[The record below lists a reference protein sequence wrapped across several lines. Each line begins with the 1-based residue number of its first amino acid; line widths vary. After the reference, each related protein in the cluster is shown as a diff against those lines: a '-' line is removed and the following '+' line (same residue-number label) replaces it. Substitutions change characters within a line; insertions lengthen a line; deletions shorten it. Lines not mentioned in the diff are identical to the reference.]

1 MNIYTKF
8 HHSMIYDRGKLMNVE
23 QLKKANTNCFYIV
36 ITTISLGVI
45 IALANIII
53 HGFTIPKLVLIIS
66 ALICGLVSINGS
78 FKHPTSSKGSLQ
90 IVGSATIFFAVFV
103 IISDIPISLS
113 FALPILLCSI
123 VYLDLKICR
132 YEMIIMSVSFVICL
146 VKDCVTKGTFDIA
159 WLPAIFI
166 LALSFVACIFSIK
179 SLTEFRNENNYY
191 VSAGAEKTLKT
202 GSDMA
207 DIAGNI
213 SALIDKS
220 KDNLF
225 DLSKLM
231 EAQKFVLTDA
241 SRSIDS
247 NTNVIN
253 VQTRRI
259 QVVSEKESAITIASQ
274 DLESSSADIQ
284 RAVKDSLN
292 VVNDVKNSYK
302 DMTQQSDLAAQK
314 AKALMIKVESVKKL
328 VDAFGGMAKQAELIA
343 LHASIEASRAGAEG
357 SGIVAVANDIR
368 GYGEKNATAAA
379 KISEIIAAF
388 SVSVQ
393 DIINASGSA
402 ADLVSKQSEMLDKVG
417 YNLLGLEN
425 KVSDVLTNYN
435 SAHQEIESLMSSSS
449 EIKESIGSLSSAN
462 SKAASLLQQSFE
474 TTDQADEKFNEFKTI
489 LGDVFSEANTLV
501 TLHEEALSQA
511 EF

>member
-1 MNIYTKF
+1 
-8 HHSMIYDRGKLMNVE
+8 MIYDRGKYMNVE
-23 QLKKANTNCFYIV
+23 QIKKANTNCFYIV
-36 ITTISLGVI
+36 ITTISLGIVI
-45 IALANIII
+45 TLANIII
-53 HGFTIPKLVLIIS
+53 SGFTIPKLITVVSGLILGIM
-66 ALICGLVSINGS
+66 AINGS
-78 FKHPTSSKGSLQ
+78 FKHQASSKGSFQ
-90 IVGSATIFFAVFV
+90 IVGSATIFFAIYV
-103 IISDIPISLS
+103 IMSDSPISLS

-123 VYLDLKICR
+123 VYLDLKLCR
-132 YEMIIMSVSFVICL
+132 YEMIIMGISFIISFV
-146 VKDCVTKGTFDIA
+146 KDIVTTGRFDIL
-159 WLPAIFI
+159 WLPALFI
-166 LALSFVACIFSIK
+166 LTLSFVACIFSIK
-179 SLTEFRNENNYY
+179 SLNEFRNENNYY

-213 SALIDKS
+213 SALIDRS

-259 QVVSEKESAITIASQ
+259 QVVSEKESAITVANQ

-284 RAVKDSLN
+284 RAVKDSIN
-292 VVNDVKNSYK
+292 VVNDVKSSYK
-302 DMTQQSDLAAQK
+302 EATQKTDLASQR
-314 AKALMIKVESVKKL
+314 AKSLMIKVESVKKL

-343 LHASIEASRAGAEG
+343 LHASIEASRTGTEN
-357 SGIVAVANDIR
+357 SGLVAAANDIR
-368 GYGEKNATAAA
+368 AYGEKNAAAA
-379 KISEIIAAF
+379 TKISDIIAAF
-388 SVSVQ
+388 SISVQ
-393 DIINASGSA
+393 DIINTTDSA
-402 ADLVSKQSEMLDKVG
+402 ADQVSKQSQMLDKVG

-425 KVSDVLTNYN
+425 KVSDVLSNYN
-435 SAHQEIESLMSSSS
+435 SAHQEIESIMSSSS
-449 EIKESIGSLSSAN
+449 EIRDSIGTLSSAN
-462 SKAASLLQQSFE
+462 SKAADLLKQSFD

-501 TLHEEALSQA
+501 ALHEKALSQA

>member
-1 MNIYTKF
+1 
-8 HHSMIYDRGKLMNVE
+8 MNVE

-36 ITTISLGVI
+36 ITTISIGVLGTLI
-45 IALANIII
+45 NIII
-53 HGFTIPKLVLIIS
+53 NGFTIPKLILIIS
-66 ALICGLVSINGS
+66 ALFLGLIAINGS

-90 IVGSATIFFAVFV
+90 IIGSATIFFAVYV
-103 IISDIPISLS
+103 IMSDNPVSLS

-123 VYLDLKICR
+123 VYLDLKICK
-132 YEMIIMSVSFVICL
+132 YEMIIMSISFVICL
-146 VKDCVTKGTFDIA
+146 VKDIVLKGSLNIA
-159 WLPAIFI
+159 WLPAIVI
-166 LALSFVACIFSIK
+166 LALSFVACFFSIK
-179 SLTEFRNENNYY
+179 SLNEFRNENNYY
-191 VSAGAEKTLKT
+191 VSAGAEKTLQT

-207 DIAGNI
+207 DVAGNI

-231 EAQKFVLTDA
+231 EDQKFALTDA

-284 RAVKDSLN
+284 RSVKDSLS

-302 DMTQQSDLAAQK
+302 GMTQQSDLAAQK
-314 AKALMIKVESVKKL
+314 AKALMIKVDSVKKL
-328 VDAFGGMAKQAELIA
+328 VDAFGNMAKQAELIA
-343 LHASIEASRAGAEG
+343 LHASIEASKAGVEG
-357 SGIVAVANDIR
+357 TGLVAVANDIR
-368 GYGEKNATAAA
+368 GYGEKNAAAA
-379 KISEIIAAF
+379 TKISDIIAAF

-393 DIINASGSA
+393 DIINASDNA
-402 ADLVSKQSEMLDKVG
+402 ADLISKQSEMLDKVG
-417 YNLLGLEN
+417 YNLLSLEN

-435 SAHQEIESLMSSSS
+435 NAHQEIESIMSSSS
-449 EIKESIGSLSSAN
+449 EIKDSIGSLASAN
-462 SKAASLLQQSFE
+462 SKAASLLQQSFD
-474 TTDQADEKFNEFKTI
+474 TTDEADEKFNEFKTI

-501 TLHEEALSQA
+501 SLHEKALSQA

>member
-1 MNIYTKF
+1 
-8 HHSMIYDRGKLMNVE
+8 MIYDRGKLMNVE

-36 ITTISLGVI
+36 ITTIALGVVI
-45 IALANIII
+45 TIANIII
-53 HGFTIPKLVLIIS
+53 NGFTIPKLIIVIS
-66 ALICGLVSINGS
+66 ALVLGLMAINGG
-78 FKHPTSSKGSLQ
+78 FKHPTSSKGSLL
-90 IVGSATIFFAVFV
+90 IVGSATFFFAIYVLM
-103 IISDIPISLS
+103 SDKPISLS

-123 VYLDLKICR
+123 VYLDLKLCR
-132 YEMIIMSVSFVICL
+132 YEMIVMSISFVVCL
-146 VKDCVTKGTFDIA
+146 VKDIVITKNFDITWFFA
-159 WLPAIFI
+159 VII
-166 LALSFVACIFSIK
+166 LVLSFVACFFSIK
-179 SLTEFRNENNYY
+179 SLNEFRSENNYY

-207 DIAGNI
+207 DVAGNI
-213 SALIDKS
+213 SSLIDKS

-225 DLSKLM
+225 ELTKLM

-259 QVVSEKESAITIASQ
+259 QVVSDKESAITVANQ

-284 RAVKDSLN
+284 RAVKESLTM
-292 VVNDVKNSYK
+292 VTDVKESYREV
-302 DMTQQSDLAAQK
+302 TQKSDLAAQK

-328 VDAFGGMAKQAELIA
+328 VDAFGGIAKQAELIA
-343 LHASIEASRAGAEG
+343 LHASIEASKAGSEG
-357 SGIVAVANDIR
+357 SGLVAVANDIR
-368 GYGEKNATAAA
+368 AYGEKNASAAS
-379 KISEIIAAF
+379 KISDIIAAF

-393 DIINASGSA
+393 DIINASDSSA
-402 ADLVSKQSEMLDKVG
+402 DSISKQSEMLDKVG

-425 KVSDVLTNYN
+425 KVSDVLSNYN
-435 SAHQEIESLMSSSS
+435 NAHQEIESFLSSSS
-449 EIKESIGSLSSAN
+449 EIKDSIGSLSSAN
-462 SKAASLLQQSFE
+462 SKAAALLQQSFD

-489 LGDVFSEANTLV
+489 LGDVFSEANTLID
-501 TLHEEALSQA
+501 LHEKAMSQA

>member
-1 MNIYTKF
+1 MSIYTKF
-8 HHSMIYDRGKLMNVE
+8 RHSMIYGWGKIMNVE

-36 ITTISLGVI
+36 ITTIALGVVI
-45 IALANIII
+45 TIANIII
-53 HGFTIPKLVLIIS
+53 NGFTIPKLIIVIS
-66 ALICGLVSINGS
+66 ALVLGLMAINGG

-90 IVGSATIFFAVFV
+90 IVGAATFFFAIFV
-103 IISDIPISLS
+103 IMSDAPISLS

-132 YEMIIMSVSFVICL
+132 YEIIVMSISFVISF
-146 VKDCVTKGTFDIA
+146 VKDIVTKGSFDIS
-159 WLPAIFI
+159 WLPAVVI

-179 SLTEFRNENNYY
+179 SLNEFRNENNYY

-259 QVVSEKESAITIASQ
+259 QVVSEKESAITVASQ

-292 VVNDVKNSYK
+292 MVNDVKSSYK
-302 DMTQQSDLAAQK
+302 DMTQQSDIAAQK
-314 AKALMIKVESVKKL
+314 AKALMIKVDSVKKL
-328 VDAFGGMAKQAELIA
+328 VDAFGSMAKQAELIA
-343 LHASIEASRAGAEG
+343 LHASIEASKAGAEG
-357 SGIVAVANDIR
+357 SGLVAAANDIR
-368 GYGEKNATAAA
+368 GYGEKNATAAT
-379 KISEIIAAF
+379 KISDIIAAF
-388 SVSVQ
+388 SISVQ
-393 DIINASGSA
+393 DIINASGNA

-435 SAHQEIESLMSSSS
+435 SAHQEIESIMSSSS
-449 EIKESIGSLSSAN
+449 EIRDSIGSLSSSN
-462 SKAASLLQQSFE
+462 SKAASLLQQSFD

-501 TLHEEALSQA
+501 SLHEKALSQA